1 MYNAYFLT
9 THYPT
14 YGITQVRID
23 SNSHEKSPT
32 VGILKS
38 HKFCLCFFYFK
49 RLNIFLYYSR
59 ILYKLLNKLS
69 FIVESSCKR
78 QNSLMVEKP
87 VKVMFININFINSI
101 HIYKTLSSWKLYLI
115 YVAYYKRKE
124 IYFRN
129 ESPKEMH
136 KRGVGA
142 YIVKSQFKC
151 YNVIIITFL

>member
-1 MYNAYFLT
+1 MYNAYFLS
-9 THYPT
+9 THNST

-38 HKFCLCFFYFK
+38 HTFCLCFLYFK
-49 RLNIFLYYSR
+49 RLNIFYIIHAFYIICS
-59 ILYKLLNKLS
+59 IS
-69 FIVESSCKR
+69 FYAFIYCWR
-78 QNSLMVEKP
+78 QNSIMVEKP

-115 YVAYYKRKE
+115 YVAYYERKE
-124 IYFRN
+124 INFRN

-151 YNVIIITFL
+151 YNLIIITFL